1 VLQGIAIALITASSG
16 AEKPRLIVLELSAQ
30 AGVEHE
36 VASALT
42 DAVAAEVDRRGYFQS
57 TSPRDVQTLL
67 GVERQRQLLGC
78 SDEGG
83 CLTELAGAL
92 GARYVLNGAVA
103 RLGDAYQLSLQTL
116 DTQKAT
122 PLGRSIRLAKDIST
136 LREQIA
142 YAVAEATATP
152 LPAAPP
158 HALTYALTG
167 AGGALVVAGGVVGL
181 YAVSQESLVQSEIDQ
196 GQQNPGP
203 LKAYAYY
210 TQARAQYG
218 VDRSIA
224 LAGMLAGAA
233 LVGVGLYLNPDLHH
247 SAAVAL
253 VPSAGGATLVLR
265 WP

>member
-1 VLQGIAIALITASSG
+1 LLEGIALALIAASSG
-16 AEKPRLIVLELSAQ
+16 GEKPRLIVLELGAQ
-30 AGVEHE
+30 AGVEHG
-36 VASALT
+36 VATALT
-42 DAVAAEVDRRGYFQS
+42 DAVAAEVDRRGYFQA

-78 SDEGG
+78 TEEGS
-83 CLTELAGAL
+83 CLTELAGAI
-92 GARYVLNGAVA
+92 GARYVLSGAVA

-142 YAVAEATATP
+142 YAVAEATAIP
-152 LPAAPP
+152 LPPSP
-158 HALTYALTG
+158 SHALSYSLTS

-181 YAVSQESLVQSEIDQ
+181 YAISQESLIQSEIDQ

-203 LKAYAYY
+203 LKGYSYY

-218 VDRSIA
+218 VDRSVA

-233 LVGVGLYLNPDLHH
+233 MVGVGLYLNPDLHYR
-247 SAAVAL
+247 AAVAL